1 MGNEDGKIKCDGCP
15 EHSGLVANIDNVV
28 KQQSRQ
34 GEMLDKLFEKLD
46 TMYTQLARRPGWV
59 VTIAFSIMTTII
71 GVQTAIIVV
80 LMK

>member
-1 MGNEDGKIKCDGCP
+1 MSNEDERKRCDECT

-28 KQQSRQ
+28 KQQTKQ